1 QINCWSISFSFR
13 EGMRKSSHTVV
24 VIRNACRPDEEHGTR
39 GVVEDVAGGGPEAVW
54 PGGKVERRACRAPR
68 LPSRMKHVRIVHTPT
83 VGPPD
88 VLLSHADT
96 RLESRSRNYCS
107 APATTAT
114 ARWPASAIGKGL
126 ASATATVLSSSRVQ
140 YPAPGR
146 RVEVAPCGRVACDR
160 LRRTSTRQP
169 LARARRLSRMTG
181 EVGNNRKAR
190 AGRGGGNPGV
200 AGRCWGVRSRSW
212 LGCRPE

>member
-1 QINCWSISFSFR
+1 MPWWSS
-13 EGMRKSSHTVV
+13 GMRVG
-24 VIRNACRPDEEHGTR
+24 PDEEHGTR

-54 PGGKVERRACRAPR
+54 PVGKVERRACRAPR

-160 LRRTSTRQP
+160 LRRTSTHQP
-169 LARARRLSRMTG
+169 LARARRLSRMTEG
-181 EVGNNRKAR
+181 TKPAV
-190 AGRGGGNPGV
+190 P
-200 AGRCWGVRSRSW
+200 
-212 LGCRPE
+212 